1 MMSNLVDEPKE
12 CEFHWDGLRSLS
24 MNLKLLSW
32 NVRGLNN
39 PHKRDTV
46 KNLLKEWKC
55 DVVCFHETKLDYTN
69 SSVMKSFW
77 GSLLIDWVSLDVI
90 HKTGGVLLNWDKRVY
105 EKIDYMIG
113 SFSVSIL
120 LRGVSDG
127 FV

>member
-1 MMSNLVDEPKE
+1 MMSNLVDKQKE
-12 CEFHWDGLRSLS
+12 CEFHWDGLKLLS

-69 SSVMKSFW
+69 SSVMKCFW
-77 GSLLIDWVSLDVI
+77 GSPLVD
-90 HKTGGVLLNWDKRVY
+90 
-105 EKIDYMIG
+105 
-113 SFSVSIL
+113 
-120 LRGVSDG
+120 
-127 FV
+127 